1 MSNGEDKKIVVE
13 DSEAVEE
20 GKSLAWLSYFGLLLL
35 IPLLVKPDNSFCKH
49 HAKQGLV
56 ILLFWIGISIFAIIP
71 ILGLIVW
78 IIGGVGLLVISI
90 IGIVN
95 SINGKYWQAPF
106 RIYELSQKFDF

>member
-1 MSNGEDKKIVVE
+1 MAEKKEKKVIVE
-13 DSEAVEE
+13 DSQAVEE

-56 ILLFWIGISIFAIIP
+56 ILLFWIGISIVAIIP
-71 ILGLIVW
+71 ILGQ
-78 IIGGVGLLVISI
+78 IIWVLGSITLFVLSI

-95 SINGKYWQAPF
+95 SLQGKYWKAPLG
-106 RIYELSQKFDF
+106 IYEVSEKFNF

>member
-1 MSNGEDKKIVVE
+1 MSNGEDKEVIVE
-13 DSEAVEE
+13 DKQAAEE

-56 ILLFWIGISIFAIIP
+56 ILLFWIGLSIIAIIP
-71 ILGLIVW
+71 ILGQIIW
-78 IIGGVGLLVISI
+78 ILGAITLFVISI

-95 SINGKYWQAPF
+95 SVQGNYWQAPLG
-106 RIYELSQKFDF
+106 IYDLSQKFNF